1 MGNALLNVNGNDSE
15 MSLTIKYLL
24 ENPILLHPPQQ
35 NNNND
40 KAKEDKLLEPS
51 PNDLPSA
58 YLGPQIW
65 NDMLLSDDLKL
76 EPVDLED
83 LLDGSNGDD
92 EMGDLGLLT
101 MCGDPNKQH
110 QQPAA
115 TPQQSPSPN
124 SVPLPLV
131 VKRVQN
137 RITSVGKNVNNSPP
151 HSMQDQ
157 QNCYALP
164 AGWQQ
169 RTIRTSIDSQQPDSN

>member
-1 MGNALLNVNGNDSE
+1 MATKTNGLLNQDHE

-24 ENPILLHPPQQ
+24 ENPILLHPPQ

-101 MCGDPNKQH
+101 MCGDPNKQQQQHSPDSYIEHKKQQQQQSTVAQQIQQTNQFFH

-137 RITSVGKNVNNSPP
+137 RITS
-151 HSMQDQ
+151 
-157 QNCYALP
+157 
-164 AGWQQ
+164 
-169 RTIRTSIDSQQPDSN
+169 